1 MKASRLFAIL
11 FIVAGTAIA
20 WAVLGSALSIRTART
35 GIDLSGAVS
44 GNWGGPMRQM
54 HPEIFYI
61 SGTAVNARRQIQP
74 ESSDVKVHLVSK
86 PKNKGLLLFRTYEV
100 DFSADYVVKNTTPIT
115 QTIYISFKFPAKE
128 AKYKSF
134 SFVLGEKQT
143 NKAPKDGGITD
154 AVILKPGEEMPV
166 KLTYKAA
173 GLNEWIYSF
182 GKNHSRVRNFK
193 MEMTTDFTDIDFP
206 VGTESTT
213 TSRTKKEQGWLLNWD
228 YSDVIGASA
237 VGMAMPAVTNPGP
250 VAARMTFFAPV
261 SLLFFFSVIV
271 ILGAVKNVDLHP
283 MNYFFLAAG
292 CFAFQLLFSYL
303 VDLIPAYVAFGIS
316 AIVSLLLV
324 NTYLAR
330 VAGSRFAR
338 ISLLAQFA
346 YMVLFSASFFF
357 DGLTGITIT
366 IGAIVTLAI
375 LMAYTAKVDWNEV
388 FKRAPKVVK
397 EPQGP
402 QPPKLTI

>member
-1 MKASRLFAIL
+1 MKSSRLFAIL

-20 WAVLGSALSIRTART
+20 WGILGSALSMRTAKS
-35 GIDLSGAVS
+35 GINLRDAVS
-44 GNWGGPMRQM
+44 GNWGVPLRQL
-54 HPEIFYI
+54 HPKIFYV
-61 SGTAVNARRQIQP
+61 SGTAANSRREIQP
-74 ESSDVKVHLVSK
+74 ESSDIKVHLKSESVK
-86 PKNKGLLLFRTYEV
+86 KGLLKFRTYVVNFE
-100 DFSADYVVKNTTPIT
+100 ADYLVKNTTPIT

-128 AKYKSF
+128 ARYKNF

-143 NKAPKDGGITD
+143 NKAPRDGGITD
-154 AVILKPGEEMPV
+154 AVILKPGEEIPV

-173 GLNEWIYSF
+173 GLNDWIYSF
-182 GKNHSRVRNFK
+182 GEKHPRIRNFK
-193 MEMTTDFTDIDFP
+193 LAMTTSFKDIDFP

-213 TSRTKKEQGWLLNWD
+213 MPRTRKDSGWLLNWD

-237 VGMAMPAVTNPGP
+237 LGMAMPAVTNPGP

-271 ILGAVKNVDLHP
+271 ILGAVRNVDLHP

-303 VDLIPAYVAFGIS
+303 VDLIPAYVAFVLS

-330 VAGSRFAR
+330 VAGARFAR

-346 YMVLFSASFFF
+346 YMVLFSGSFFF
-357 DGLTGITIT
+357 EGLTGITIT
-366 IGAIVTLAI
+366 IGAIITLAI

-388 FKRAPKVVK
+388 FKSKPKVVK
-397 EPQGP
+397 AE

>member
-1 MKASRLFAIL
+1 MKASRIFAIL
-11 FIVAGTAIA
+11 FIVAGTAVA
-20 WAVLGSALSIRTART
+20 WAVLGSALSVRSAQT
-35 GIDLSGAVS
+35 GIRLNETVS
-44 GNWGGPMRQM
+44 GNWGVPMSQL
-54 HPEIFYI
+54 HPEIFYV
-61 SGTAVNARRQIQP
+61 SPTAASVRREIHP
-74 ESSDVKVHLVSK
+74 ESSDIKVHLESD
-86 PKNKGLLLFRTYEV
+86 PKKKGLLQFRTYGV
-100 DFSADYVVKNTTPIT
+100 DFDADYIVKNPTPIT

-128 AKYKSF
+128 ARYESF
-134 SFVLGEKQT
+134 SFVLGEKRT
-143 NKAPKDGGITD
+143 DKAPKAGGITD
-154 AVILKPGEEMPV
+154 AVILKPGEELPV
-166 KLTYKAA
+166 KLTYTAT
-173 GLNEWIYSF
+173 GMNEWVYSF
-182 GKNHSRVRNFK
+182 GQGRPRIRNFK
-193 MEMTTDFTDIDFP
+193 LAMTTSFSDIDIP
-206 VGTESTT
+206 AGSESP
-213 TSRTKKEQGWLLNWD
+213 TSREELDSGWLLNWD

-303 VDLIPAYVAFGIS
+303 VDLIPAYVAFALS

-330 VAGSRFAR
+330 VAGARFAR
-338 ISLLAQFA
+338 ISLVAQFA

-366 IGAIVTLAI
+366 IGAIITLAI
-375 LMAYTAKVDWNEV
+375 LMTYTAKVDWNEV
-388 FKRAPKVVK
+388 FKRAPKVAK
-397 EPQGP
+397 MP

>member
-1 MKASRLFAIL
+1 MKSSRLFAIL
-11 FIVAGTAIA
+11 FIVAGTAVA
-20 WAVLGSALSIRTART
+20 WGILGSALSIRTAKS
-35 GIDLSGAVS
+35 GINLSDAVS
-44 GNWGGPMRQM
+44 GNWGVPLRQM
-54 HPEIFYI
+54 HPEIFYV
-61 SGTAVNARRQIQP
+61 SGTAANARREIHP
-74 ESSDVKVHLVSK
+74 ESSDIKVYLKSEAVK
-86 PKNKGLLLFRTYEV
+86 KGLLKFRAYVV
-100 DFSADYVVKNTTPIT
+100 DFSADYIVKNTTPIT

-128 AKYKSF
+128 AKYKNF

-143 NKAPKDGGITD
+143 NKAPRDGGITD
-154 AVILKPGEEMPV
+154 AVILKPGEEIPV

-173 GLNEWIYSF
+173 GLNDWIYSF
-182 GKNHSRVRNFK
+182 GKNHPRIRNFK
-193 MEMTTDFTDIDFP
+193 LEMTTNFADIDFP
-206 VGTESTT
+206 EGTESTT
-213 TSRTKKEQGWLLNWD
+213 MERIKKDSGWLLNWD

-261 SLLFFFSVIV
+261 SLLFFFAVIV
-271 ILGAVKNVDLHP
+271 ILGAVRKVDLHP

-303 VDLIPAYVAFGIS
+303 VDLIPAYVAFALS

-330 VAGSRFAR
+330 VAGSKFAR
-338 ISLLAQFA
+338 ISLVAQFA

-366 IGAIVTLAI
+366 IGAIITLAI
-375 LMAYTAKVDWNEV
+375 LMAFTAKVDWNEV
-388 FKRAPKVVK
+388 FKRVPKVAK
-397 EPQGP
+397 TP